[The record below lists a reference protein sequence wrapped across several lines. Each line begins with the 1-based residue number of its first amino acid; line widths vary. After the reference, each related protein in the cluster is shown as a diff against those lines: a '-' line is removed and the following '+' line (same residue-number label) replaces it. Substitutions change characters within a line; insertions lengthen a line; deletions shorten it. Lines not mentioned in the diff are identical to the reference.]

1 MPRGIK
7 SKQKP
12 EADKKVSETTHDKTK
27 TGKTQTVTRMKAS
40 GDSVIKS
47 LTKKVEQLTKALHK
61 EKAESEHYYRA
72 TKKVE
77 QLTEAL
83 LKAKEEN
90 EHYCRALTF
99 VESERDAL
107 LEEKKNPV
115 VDKCAK
121 ESEVPK
127 NPSFT
132 LHKNMVLVEKLTDG
146 FMVKQFKGE
155 RLSRSIVA
163 KGYADLEKDV
173 AGRYVINTT
182 DVVDSVSAPI
192 ISLLNECA
200 SGAKYKIK
208 VVVES

>member
-12 EADKKVSETTHDKTK
+12 EADKKVSETTHHKTK
-27 TGKTQTVTRMKAS
+27 TGKTYTVTRMKAS
-40 GDSVIKS
+40 GDSLIKS
-47 LTKKVEQLTKALHK
+47 LTKKK
-61 EKAESEHYYRA
+61 
-72 TKKVE
+72 E

-83 LKAKEEN
+83 LKAKEEKEQLTEALLKAKEEK

-173 AGRYVINTT
+173 AGRYLINTT

>member
-27 TGKTQTVTRMKAS
+27 TGKTYTVTRMKAS

-61 EKAESEHYYRA
+61 EKEESEHYY
-72 TKKVE
+72 
-77 QLTEAL
+77 
-83 LKAKEEN
+83 
-90 EHYCRALTF
+90 RALTF